1 MIISCPEC
9 HKEISDQ
16 AIQCPC
22 CGLPSKPTMSN
33 GSTIDQFVVSPV
45 ISKPHSKLEMVATV
59 LSCVVK
65 VTRNAWRPQL
75 WIASFMAIGWA
86 VVSVILI
93 IDLMKGVE
101 DVRPVIKEAADVSS
115 LHIEQARL
123 QYEQLKKEHLG
134 KELRKKEQREKVRRL
149 SGDRVQ
155 EISEERTKLSAKEV
169 EKNEISKKI
178 DDKRAEMAAHAKGA
192 HEARLVGNGP
202 FELPPKPTG
211 FIDSWWD
218 YVFSDL
224 GAKCKEYND
233 TYNQMNAA
241 IGTYNKGIQDAKAAI
256 ATASKRIDS
265 LHGLISSY
273 EEELISKSLH
283 PEEFLAVDPEAVPKV
298 VIVEVSQSP
307 WLKTVLFIIHA
318 TIIPITLILVLSSL
332 LRVIVLAEWL
342 EPMRLVSK

>member
-1 MIISCPEC
+1 
-9 HKEISDQ
+9 
-16 AIQCPC
+16 
-22 CGLPSKPTMSN
+22 MSN
-33 GSTIDQFVVSPV
+33 GSTIDQFVMSPV

-93 IDLMKGVE
+93 FDLMKGVE
-101 DVRPVIKEAADVSS
+101 DLSPIVKEAGVVSS
-115 LHIEQARL
+115 VYAEKARL
-123 QYEQLKKEHLG
+123 EKERLRRLVGDYEQQLFDERAKK
-134 KELRKKEQREKVRRL
+134 REKE
-149 SGDRVQ
+149 SG
-155 EISEERTKLSAKEV
+155 
-169 EKNEISKKI
+169 EKEISKKI
-178 DDKRAEMAAHAKGA
+178 DDKRAEMSAHVNGA
-192 HEARLVGNGP
+192 HGAGLVGNGP

-218 YVFSDL
+218 YFFSDL

-256 ATASKRIDS
+256 ATASKNIDN
-265 LHGLISSY
+265 LHGLVSSRK
-273 EEELISKSLH
+273 EELSEILRRPDLVSEDVS
-283 PEEFLAVDPEAVPKV
+283 EARK
-298 VIVEVSQSP
+298 SP
-307 WLKTVLFIIHA
+307 WLKTAMFIIHA
-318 TIIPITLILVLSSL
+318 TIIPITLILALSSL

-342 EPMRLVSK
+342 KPMRLVLA